1 MCIDHVHRHCSKR
14 RLECWAVSILVEG
27 AFESRVHPSR
37 GSIRVEGAS
46 ESREHSSQGAGS
58 DDEVMILLFFW
69 TVGKVTLES
78 LKHAPFWPPRY
89 ARRNFRHS
97 LVWTPDPSC
106 AARRVFAWH
115 FSMKTVYS
123 LIQDQTL

>member
-27 AFESRVHPSR
+27 AFESRVEGAFES
-37 GSIRVEGAS
+37 RVEGAS

-69 TVGKVTLES
+69 TVGKVTLENVR
-78 LKHAPFWPPRY
+78 LFGR
-89 ARRNFRHS
+89 
-97 LVWTPDPSC
+97 C
-106 AARRVFAWH
+106 ATLGEISA
-115 FSMKTVYS
+115 TV
-123 LIQDQTL
+123 

>member
-27 AFESRVHPSR
+27 AFES
-37 GSIRVEGAS
+37 RVEGAS

-69 TVGKVTLES
+69 TVGKVTLENVR
-78 LKHAPFWPPRY
+78 LFGR
-89 ARRNFRHS
+89 
-97 LVWTPDPSC
+97 C
-106 AARRVFAWH
+106 ATLGEISA
-115 FSMKTVYS
+115 TV
-123 LIQDQTL
+123 